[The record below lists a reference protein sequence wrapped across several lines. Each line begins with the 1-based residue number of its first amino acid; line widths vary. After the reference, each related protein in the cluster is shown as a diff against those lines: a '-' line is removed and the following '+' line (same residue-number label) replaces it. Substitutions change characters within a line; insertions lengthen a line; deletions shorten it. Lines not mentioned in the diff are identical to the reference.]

1 MSWRPRVR
9 PPQAGREPARVGG
22 PLGRVLAELGLDVE
36 RTRRLDAALAAA
48 LGPELAPHFEITDL
62 RGATLELRADAPVY
76 SQELALHRSE
86 VLAALRA
93 SLGPEAPTEIRLHAS
108 KRSAQ

>member
-1 MSWRPRVR
+1 MSWRPRSRR
-9 PPQAGREPARVGG
+9 PETRRPPARVAGT
-22 PLGRVLAELGLDVE
+22 LDRVLAELGLDVE

-62 RGATLELRADAPVY
+62 RGATLELRADAPVW
-76 SQELALHRSE
+76 SQELALRRSA

-93 SLGPEAPTEIRLHAS
+93 SLGAEAPTELRLHV
-108 KRSAQ
+108 R